1 MTGNRLND
9 LALLHVYREIDRDVE
24 EVINRFAV
32 RHPRRMKLID
42 ILNIRIRLYKYGLY
56 IMTLTIVEF
65 TCAAVSR

>member
-9 LALLHVYREIDRDVE
+9 LALLHVHREIHLDVE

-42 ILNIRIRLYKYGLY
+42 ILS
-56 IMTLTIVEF
+56 TEPSV
-65 TCAAVSR
+65 